1 MFRMEG
7 LLRFISMVLDF
18 YVWILIA
25 TAVFSWLIAFDV
37 VNIRN
42 RAIRAIWDSLL
53 AVTEPVL
60 MPIRRRL
67 PTTGGL
73 DLSPIIVIF
82 AIYFVQMVILPAIAR
97 AIL

>member
-1 MFRMEG
+1 MDG
-7 LLRFISMVLDF
+7 LLRFIYTVLDF
-18 YVWILIA
+18 YIWILIA
-25 TAVFSWLIAFDV
+25 TAVMSWLITFDV

-67 PTTGGL
+67 PRTGGL

-82 AIYFVQMVILPAIAR
+82 GIYFIQMVILPALAR
-97 AIL
+97 SI

>member
-1 MFRMEG
+1 MIG
-7 LLRFISMVLDF
+7 LLTFISKVLDF

-25 TAVFSWLIAFDV
+25 TALMSWLIAFDV

-42 RAIRAIWDSLL
+42 RAIRSIWDALL

-67 PTTGGL
+67 PRTGGL
-73 DLSPIIVIF
+73 DLSPIILIF
-82 AIYFVQMVILPAIAR
+82 GIYFIQIVILPALAGV
-97 AIL
+97 L

>member
-1 MFRMEG
+1 
-7 LLRFISMVLDF
+7 V
-18 YVWILIA
+18 
-25 TAVFSWLIAFDV
+25 AFDV

-60 MPIRRRL
+60 MPIRQRL
-67 PTTGGL
+67 PRTGGL

-82 AIYFVQMVILPAIAR
+82 TIYFIQMVILPA
-97 AIL
+97 LTHML